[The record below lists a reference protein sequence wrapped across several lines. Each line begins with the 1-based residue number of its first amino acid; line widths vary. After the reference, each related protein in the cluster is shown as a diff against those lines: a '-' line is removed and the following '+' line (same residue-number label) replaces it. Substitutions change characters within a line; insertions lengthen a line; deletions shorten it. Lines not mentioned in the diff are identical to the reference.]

1 VVEVE
6 LSQLFRACNPNKTL
20 DLTKAEDRQYY
31 TDFAAVRGNNIIR
44 ELQRTIVLSGDEPT
58 CQLFTGHI
66 GCGKST
72 ELSKLKA
79 HLEQEGFHVVYF
91 QSSQDLDLAD
101 VDISD
106 ILLAIARQ
114 VSQSLED
121 AGIKLQPNRFQQLLE
136 DTVTLLNSDVTG
148 LNIKIPKG
156 GNWGL
161 KTDKGKSTLSLGI
174 AEITTKA
181 KNSTTIRSFL
191 RQHLEPRVNNIL
203 EALNQELII
212 PAQQQLQAQNQAGL
226 VVIVDNLDRIDNR
239 LRLGDTSQP
248 EYLFVER
255 GEQLKKLQCHLV
267 YTIPLV
273 LNFSNEKENL
283 VNRFGVEPQLLP
295 MVRVQERDGSICEQG
310 LSLLRQMLLTRAFP
324 QVESQQRLSLIP
336 KLFDSPATLDRL
348 CTISGGHVRSL
359 LILLRKCLQME
370 DPPFSRQL
378 VEKAIT
384 QRRTELTKAITA
396 DEWELLRK
404 VKQQQTVNGEDEYQI
419 LLKSL
424 FVFEYRD
431 EVGGWFVVNPVLA
444 EAEEELRIKN

>member
-1 VVEVE
+1 MEVD

-20 DLTKAEDRQYY
+20 DLSQAEDRQYY
-31 TDFAAVRGNNIIR
+31 IDFAAVRGNNIIR

-114 VSQSLED
+114 VSQSLEE
-121 AGIKLQPNRFQQLLE
+121 AGIKLQPNRFQELLE
-136 DTVTLLNSDVTG
+136 DTVTLLNSDITG
-148 LNIKIPKG
+148 LNFKIPKG

-161 KTDKGKSTLSLGI
+161 KTDKGKSTLALGI

-212 PAQQQLQAQNQAGL
+212 PAQQQLQARKR
-226 VVIVDNLDRIDNR
+226 DRKLCDGI
-239 LRLGDTSQP
+239 GT
-248 EYLFVER
+248 
-255 GEQLKKLQCHLV
+255 KK
-267 YTIPLV
+267 
-273 LNFSNEKENL
+273 
-283 VNRFGVEPQLLP
+283 
-295 MVRVQERDGSICEQG
+295 
-310 LSLLRQMLLTRAFP
+310 
-324 QVESQQRLSLIP
+324 
-336 KLFDSPATLDRL
+336 
-348 CTISGGHVRSL
+348 
-359 LILLRKCLQME
+359 
-370 DPPFSRQL
+370 
-378 VEKAIT
+378 
-384 QRRTELTKAITA
+384 
-396 DEWELLRK
+396 
-404 VKQQQTVNGEDEYQI
+404 
-419 LLKSL
+419 
-424 FVFEYRD
+424 
-431 EVGGWFVVNPVLA
+431 
-444 EAEEELRIKN
+444 

>member
-1 VVEVE
+1 MNKVN
-6 LSQLFRACNPNKTL
+6 LGPLFRACNPTYTL
-20 DLTKAEDRQYY
+20 DLSKESDRRYY
-31 TDFAAVRGNNIIR
+31 IDFTAVRGNNIIR

-72 ELSKLKA
+72 ELSELKTK
-79 HLEQEGFHVVYF
+79 LEQDGFHVVYF
-91 QSSQDLDLAD
+91 RSSQDLDPAD

-114 VSQSLED
+114 VSHSLEE
-121 AGIKLQPNRFQQLLE
+121 AGIRLQPNRFQELLQ
-136 DTVTLLNSDVTG
+136 DTVNLLNSDVTG
-148 LNIKIPKG
+148 LNLKIPKG
-156 GNWGL
+156 GNWGV

-181 KNSTTIRSFL
+181 RNSNTIRTFL

-212 PAQQQLQAQNQAGL
+212 PAQQQLKAANQAGL
-226 VVIVDNLDRIDNR
+226 VVIVDDLDRIDNKTR
-239 LRLGDTSQP
+239 SGETSQP

-255 GEQLKKLQCHLV
+255 GEQLKRLQCHLV

-283 VNRFGVEPQLLP
+283 VNRFGVDPKLLP

-310 LSLLRQMLLTRAFP
+310 LVLLRQMILARAFP
-324 QVESQQRLSLIP
+324 LVESEQRLNLISE
-336 KLFDSPATLDRL
+336 LFDSPQTLDRL
-348 CTISGGHVRSL
+348 CTISGGHVRNL
-359 LILLRKCLQME
+359 LVLCYKCLQIE
-370 DPPFSRQL
+370 DPPITRQL
-378 VEKAIT
+378 LEKVIT
-384 QRRTELTKAITA
+384 QRRTELTRAITP
-396 DEWELLRK
+396 DEWELLKK
-404 VKQQQTVNGEDEYQI
+404 VKDQQAVNGEEEYQT

-424 FVFEYRD
+424 FVFEYWD
-431 EVGGWFVVNPVLA
+431 DVGGWFVINPL
-444 EAEEELRIKN
+444 LDNG

>member
-1 VVEVE
+1 MNK
-6 LSQLFRACNPNKTL
+6 LNLGQLFRACNPTYTL
-20 DLTKAEDRQYY
+20 DLSKESDRRYY
-31 TDFAAVRGNNIIR
+31 IDFTAVRGNNIIR

-72 ELSKLKA
+72 ELSELKNK
-79 HLEQEGFHVVYF
+79 LEQDGFHVVYF
-91 QSSQDLDLAD
+91 PSSLDLDLVD

-121 AGIKLQPNRFQQLLE
+121 AGIQLQPNRFQELLQ

-148 LNIKIPKG
+148 LNLKIPKG
-156 GNWGL
+156 GNWGV

-181 KNSTTIRSFL
+181 KNSNTIRTFL
-191 RQHLEPRVNNIL
+191 RQHLEPRVNSIL

-212 PAQQQLQAQNQAGL
+212 PAQEQLKAANQQGL
-226 VVIVDNLDRIDNR
+226 VVIVDDLDRIDNKTR
-239 LRLGDTSQP
+239 SGETSQP

-255 GEQLKKLQCHLV
+255 GEQLKRLQCHLV

-283 VNRFGVEPQLLP
+283 VNRFGVDPQLLP
-295 MVRVQERDGSICEQG
+295 MVRVQERDGSICEPG
-310 LSLLRQMLLTRAFP
+310 LALLRQMILARAFP
-324 QVESQQRLSLIP
+324 QVESEQRLNLISE
-336 KLFDSPATLDRL
+336 LFDSPQTLDRL
-348 CTISGGHVRSL
+348 CTISGGHVRN
-359 LILLRKCLQME
+359 LLRLCYKCLQIE
-370 DPPFSRQL
+370 DPPITGQL
-378 VEKAIT
+378 LEKVIT
-384 QRRTELTKAITA
+384 QRRTELTRAITP
-396 DEWELLRK
+396 DEWELIRK
-404 VKQQQTVNGEDEYQI
+404 VKNQQAVNGEEEYQT

-424 FVFEYRD
+424 FVFEYWDD
-431 EVGGWFVVNPVLA
+431 EGGWFVVNPL
-444 EAEEELRIKN
+444 LDN